1 VNPKKLGKFIV
12 IDGLG
17 KSGKTSIIKTL
28 EEKLP
33 STDNQFVFTREPGE
47 TDLGNEIRNILLQGK
62 YEMDALTHIL
72 MFSAIRNYH
81 ILNKVRPAILSGM
94 NVVTDRFDSSTWAYN
109 VVGDEGGHRYK
120 TLFSLIRNEVVTQC
134 EPDFH
139 IILDVNAK
147 TAYERHQTAKTDSEK
162 DKFDDKPLAY
172 FERVR
177 KGFLHYAEICKPR
190 SVVIDAN
197 RRLDDVAMDVYVAV
211 MKALR

>member
-139 IILDVNAK
+139 IILDMKGTKLRRLILRK
-147 TAYERHQTAKTDSEK
+147 TNSMINHSHISNV
-162 DKFDDKPLAY
+162 
-172 FERVR
+172 FERDSSTTQRYV
-177 KGFLHYAEICKPR
+177 
-190 SVVIDAN
+190 N
-197 RRLDDVAMDVYVAV
+197 RGPW
-211 MKALR
+211 